1 MSVPAGENTATLSF
15 VVKVKP
21 LERENVEVKN
31 IAIIDGNET
40 NEVTNE
46 AEKEKI
52 SLTVNKIWS
61 DNLIQAQK
69 RPEKIKFI
77 LTKNGEVTETEK
89 EVKTADIANKSQIIV
104 FDNLNKYD
112 AKGNPL
118 KYGIEEVGL
127 NEFYKS
133 SIISQVADEQGNE
146 SVEVENKFTVPEDNE
161 TQITV
166 TKIWDDNE

>member
-89 EVKTADIANKSQIIV
+89 EVKTAEGEI
-104 FDNLNKYD
+104 
-112 AKGNPL
+112 G
-118 KYGIEEVGL
+118 
-127 NEFYKS
+127 
-133 SIISQVADEQGNE
+133 
-146 SVEVENKFTVPEDNE
+146 
-161 TQITV
+161 
-166 TKIWDDNE
+166 